1 MKRIIHTFLILTVIA
16 LGAVSC
22 SKDPNYNPYGPNSFF
37 PWIEGDE
44 DGEGISQSQGDDKK
58 VDIKGSLMNGDMKHP
73 NIQAWLSGNT
83 LYVQFNELVENC
95 TILVSSYG
103 NGRVVYSRQVATQY
117 PGTVHVYMG
126 NKPSGTYKL
135 YITNGRKSA
144 EGRFD
149 FEQQK
154 TTNNE

>member
-1 MKRIIHTFLILTVIA
+1 MRRIINISFILIIIA
-16 LGAVSC
+16 LGAASC
-22 SKDPNYNPYGPNSFF
+22 SKDLNYPPYGPSSFF
-37 PWIEGDE
+37 PWIEGDD

-73 NIQAWLSGNT
+73 NIQAWLAENT
-83 LYVQFNELVENC
+83 LYVQFNETIENC
-95 TILVSSYG
+95 MILVFTDS
-103 NGRVVYSRQVATQY
+103 GRVVYSRQVATQY

-126 NKPSGTYKL
+126 NKPSGTYQL

>member
-103 NGRVVYSRQVATQY
+103 NGRVVYSRQVETQY
-117 PGTVHVYMG
+117 PGTVRIYMG

-135 YITNGRKSA
+135 YLTNGRESA
-144 EGRFD
+144 EGRFV
-149 FEQQK
+149 FEQQ
-154 TTNNE
+154 

>member
-16 LGAVSC
+16 LGAASC
-22 SKDPNYNPYGPNSFF
+22 SKDPNDNPYGPNSFF

-58 VDIKGSLMNGDMKHP
+58 VDIKGSLMNGDMKNP
-73 NIQAWLSGNT
+73 NIEAWLAGNT

-95 TILVSSYG
+95 TILVSSYS
-103 NGRVVYSRQVATQY
+103 NGRVVYSRQVAMQY
-117 PGTVHVYMG
+117 PGSVRIYMG
-126 NKPSGTYKL
+126 NKSSGTYQL
-135 YITNGRKSA
+135 YISNGRKSA

-149 FEQQK
+149 FEQQ
-154 TTNNE
+154 

>member
-1 MKRIIHTFLILTVIA
+1 MRRIILTFLILTVIA

-22 SKDPNYNPYGPNSFF
+22 SKDPNDNPYGPNSFF
-37 PWIEGDE
+37 PWIEGDD

-117 PGTVHVYMG
+117 PGSVRIYMG
-126 NKPSGTYKL
+126 KYVLKL
-135 YITNGRKSA
+135 YQSVFLLLYCKLYP
-144 EGRFD
+144 FLL
-149 FEQQK
+149 
-154 TTNNE
+154 

>member
-1 MKRIIHTFLILTVIA
+1 MRRIIHTFLILTVIA
-16 LGAVSC
+16 LGVASC
-22 SKDPNYNPYGPNSFF
+22 SKDPNDNPYGPNSFF
-37 PWIEGDE
+37 PWIEGDD

-58 VDIKGSLMNGDMKHP
+58 VDIKGSLMNGDMKRP

-126 NKPSGTYKL
+126 NKPSGTYQL